1 MQISRGGRE
10 ALWTEATSDVQAV
23 SQEHASYVQ
32 GTARRVE
39 RLEGAGGPAGKR
51 AGDEIRGNQRSAHA
65 GPGGCWPSD

>member
-39 RLEGAGGPAGKR
+39 RALEGQQGREQEMRSEVTRGQLMQDLEAAGVQT
-51 AGDEIRGNQRSAHA
+51 E
-65 GPGGCWPSD
+65 